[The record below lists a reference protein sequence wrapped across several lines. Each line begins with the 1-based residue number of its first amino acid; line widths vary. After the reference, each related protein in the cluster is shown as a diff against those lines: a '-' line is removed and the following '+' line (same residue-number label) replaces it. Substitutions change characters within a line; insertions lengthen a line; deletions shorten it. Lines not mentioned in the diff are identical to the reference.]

1 MEFSAKIVNLGE
13 KEITGVAQL
22 QLLNA
27 TTMNPIDTWFKN
39 IAPQKSFTIHAGQSA
54 AVKFSIE
61 IPYNYNNAVVYRIVA
76 KASPTGGGLE
86 GAVSDGE
93 EAAIPVLTNRMLVTE
108 TMPLPVRGNTTKN
121 FTFQKLLNSGS
132 STTLTNFSLTTEF
145 TTNPA
150 WYAVQ
155 ALPYLMEYPYECA
168 EQTFNRYYANSIAS
182 KIVNSSPKIK
192 KVFESWASKVS
203 PTGGDLEG
211 AALLSNLQKNEELK
225 SVLLQETPWVLQAQ
239 NETQQKKNIAL
250 LFDMIRMSKELES
263 SLTKLKDMQ
272 ASNGGF
278 VWFKGGRDD
287 RYMTQYIITGI
298 GHLKKLGAIT
308 KQHEQKINAI
318 LQTAIPYLDKRL
330 KEDYDNLIKYKVN
343 LNNNNLSTIAIHY
356 LYMRSFFPE
365 YPIAKE
371 TQTAYNYYREQAKK
385 YWLSQS
391 KYMQAMIALSL
402 HRTNDNTTPQAIT
415 RSLKEN
421 SINNEELG
429 MYWKEWDNRGWWW
442 YQAPIESQAMMIEAF
457 SEVDKDNKVVDD
469 LKTWLLKNKQT
480 NNWKTTKA
488 TAEACYALLL
498 QGTDWLSEEK
508 NVTIKLG
515 STIINSKDEKQ
526 EAGTGYFKTK
536 IDGDKV
542 KPEMGNISVTVSPI
556 NQSTNKPIN
565 GSAAW
570 GAVYWQYFEN
580 LDKITFAETPLKLS
594 KKLFIEKN
602 SDTGP
607 VLTPVNDGTQLK
619 VGDKIKVRIE
629 LRVDRDMEYVHMK
642 DMRASCMEPVNVI
655 SQYKYQGGLGYYEST
670 KDAST
675 NFFFGWLAKGTYVFE
690 YPMFV
695 THSGNFSNGI
705 TTIQCM
711 YATEFTAHSEGV
723 RVNVAE

>member
-1 MEFSAKIVNLGE
+1 
-13 KEITGVAQL
+13 
-22 QLLNA
+22 
-27 TTMNPIDTWFKN
+27 
-39 IAPQKSFTIHAGQSA
+39 
-54 AVKFSIE
+54 
-61 IPYNYNNAVVYRIVA
+61 
-76 KASPTGGGLE
+76 
-86 GAVSDGE
+86 
-93 EAAIPVLTNRMLVTE
+93 
-108 TMPLPVRGNTTKN
+108 
-121 FTFQKLLNSGS
+121 
-132 STTLTNFSLTTEF
+132 
-145 TTNPA
+145 
-150 WYAVQ
+150 
-155 ALPYLMEYPYECA
+155 
-168 EQTFNRYYANSIAS
+168 
-182 KIVNSSPKIK
+182 
-192 KVFESWASKVS
+192 
-203 PTGGDLEG
+203 
-211 AALLSNLQKNEELK
+211 
-225 SVLLQETPWVLQAQ
+225 
-239 NETQQKKNIAL
+239 
-250 LFDMIRMSKELES
+250 
-263 SLTKLKDMQ
+263 
-272 ASNGGF
+272 
-278 VWFKGGRDD
+278 
-287 RYMTQYIITGI
+287 MTQYIITGI

-556 NQSTNKPIN
+556 NQLTDKPIN

-690 YPMFV
+690 YPVFV

>member
-1 MEFSAKIVNLGE
+1 
-13 KEITGVAQL
+13 
-22 QLLNA
+22 
-27 TTMNPIDTWFKN
+27 
-39 IAPQKSFTIHAGQSA
+39 
-54 AVKFSIE
+54 
-61 IPYNYNNAVVYRIVA
+61 
-76 KASPTGGGLE
+76 
-86 GAVSDGE
+86 
-93 EAAIPVLTNRMLVTE
+93 MLVTE

-356 LYMRSFFPE
+356 LYMRSFFP
-365 YPIAKE
+365 
-371 TQTAYNYYREQAKK
+371 
-385 YWLSQS
+385 
-391 KYMQAMIALSL
+391 
-402 HRTNDNTTPQAIT
+402 
-415 RSLKEN
+415 
-421 SINNEELG
+421 
-429 MYWKEWDNRGWWW
+429 
-442 YQAPIESQAMMIEAF
+442 
-457 SEVDKDNKVVDD
+457 
-469 LKTWLLKNKQT
+469 
-480 NNWKTTKA
+480 
-488 TAEACYALLL
+488 
-498 QGTDWLSEEK
+498 
-508 NVTIKLG
+508 
-515 STIINSKDEKQ
+515 
-526 EAGTGYFKTK
+526 
-536 IDGDKV
+536 
-542 KPEMGNISVTVSPI
+542 
-556 NQSTNKPIN
+556 
-565 GSAAW
+565 
-570 GAVYWQYFEN
+570 
-580 LDKITFAETPLKLS
+580 
-594 KKLFIEKN
+594 
-602 SDTGP
+602 
-607 VLTPVNDGTQLK
+607 
-619 VGDKIKVRIE
+619 
-629 LRVDRDMEYVHMK
+629 
-642 DMRASCMEPVNVI
+642 
-655 SQYKYQGGLGYYEST
+655 
-670 KDAST
+670 
-675 NFFFGWLAKGTYVFE
+675 
-690 YPMFV
+690 
-695 THSGNFSNGI
+695 
-705 TTIQCM
+705 
-711 YATEFTAHSEGV
+711 
-723 RVNVAE
+723 